1 MSKEDNFVDADHVD
15 EGPYTSSH
23 HGEQALNAAIIQAKI
38 SESFEEYLEIFDA
51 FYADNVEL
59 RDETRE
65 EPIRGKSRVRSLL
78 FDFLVPLH
86 VMAEVGLLSVSIHET
101 SIPGDVANETH
112 SAWRLHLKAPSGSTC
127 TLSWYVVR
135 RWIGS
140 HVVYERHYDHHQSD
154 ALTFDDFNFNA
165 AGPWSGFRWVS

>member
-78 FDFLVPLH
+78 FDFLIPLH
-86 VMAEVGLLSVSIHET
+86 VMAEDGLLSVSIHET
-101 SIPGDVANETH
+101 AIPGDVAKEKH
-112 SAWRLHLKAPSGSTC
+112 SAWRLHLKAPS
-127 TLSWYVVR
+127 R
-135 RWIGS
+135 
-140 HVVYERHYDHHQSD
+140 
-154 ALTFDDFNFNA
+154 ATFTPSCDPVPM
-165 AGPWSGFRWVS
+165 GC

>member
-101 SIPGDVANETH
+101 AIRGGVANETH
-112 SAWRLHLKAPSGSTC
+112 SAWRLNLKGPSRSTC
-127 TLSWYVVR
+127 TLSWYVVPR
-135 RWIGS
+135 
-140 HVVYERHYDHHQSD
+140 
-154 ALTFDDFNFNA
+154 
-165 AGPWSGFRWVS
+165 